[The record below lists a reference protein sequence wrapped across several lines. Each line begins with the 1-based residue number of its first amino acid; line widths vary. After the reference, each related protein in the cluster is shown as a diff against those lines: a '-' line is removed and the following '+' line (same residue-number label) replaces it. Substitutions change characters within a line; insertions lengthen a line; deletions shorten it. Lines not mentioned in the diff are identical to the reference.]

1 MFNLV
6 LIITH
11 CRDIDNIFKSQ
22 IIGLEGVHFYDFITL
37 EGTKMLQLRIKRSG
51 ANLTTHTVQR
61 HVVGRV

>member
-22 IIGLEGVHFYDFITL
+22 IIGFEGVHFYDFITFQ
-37 EGTKMLQLRIKRSG
+37 GQKCFK
-51 ANLTTHTVQR
+51 
-61 HVVGRV
+61 

>member
-37 EGTKMLQLRIKRSG
+37 QGLKQFK
-51 ANLTTHTVQR
+51 
-61 HVVGRV
+61 